1 MTPTGNHKRGS
12 APAVDAAAQLRFYE
26 RMVLIRRFELRVQRL
41 YREGKIPGFIH
52 LYVGEEATAVG
63 VCAHLGPQDV
73 ITSTHR
79 GHGHALA
86 KGLSPQKA
94 LAELAG
100 RSTGCN
106 GGRGGSMHLY
116 DAETGLLGTNGLVG
130 AGLPAAVG
138 AALAEKGRGSGG
150 IAVAFFGDGAVSHGA
165 FHESLNLAA
174 TLSAPVV
181 FVCENNLYATSTPLV
196 TSTRNTRIATRAAAY
211 GIPGESVDGN
221 DVLAV
226 HRVMGKAAARARE
239 GQGPTLIE
247 ARTYRTVGHHEGEP
261 LAGTYRTQ
269 EEIDQWKRKCPIL
282 RLGRRLT
289 RTGAAGK
296 AKLEALEARVE
307 SRIDEA
313 EQFALDSPMP
323 AESTVHDSVWGP
335 VIEVPEGQSP
345 RPETRRQGWLEATR
359 DAIAS
364 EMRRSP
370 NLIYFGEGIGQRGG
384 SFAHTKGMW
393 EEFGGERMI
402 DTPICEL
409 GFTGAAFGAAARGC
423 RAVSDLMF
431 SDFMFEAASQIIQQ
445 AAKLRYMSNGQFSV
459 PLLIRAPMGVI
470 KSAGP
475 HHSGAYYP
483 IWAHCPGLMVAVP
496 SNAAD
501 AKGLFTAALRS
512 QDPVILMEPK
522 VLLSSEDQV
531 PVGEWV
537 VPFGQA
543 AVVRPGSDLTLAT
556 CGALV
561 HRCLEAA
568 GQLESRG
575 VGCEVIDLRT
585 IVPLDVDTL
594 IRSLDKTHHLLVVDE
609 AFSMCGL
616 GGEIAAAV
624 MEHGFDLLDAP
635 VGRLHTEPVAH
646 PFSPPLE
653 AAISLTVDRIRAA
666 AESVLAGVAPAPRRL
681 ERRAAASSVPAPA
694 APARPASAPP
704 VSEGLEDSPRKTL
717 EAPQPPP
724 VEGGV
729 PITMPHQDLT
739 ITKATVMRWLVE
751 KGDEVTSGQAVVEV
765 ETDKALTEIESPAD
779 GVLAQV
785 IAPEG
790 TVVNLGD
797 PLGILKPQA

>member
-1 MTPTGNHKRGS
+1 MTRPGNQKSGS
-12 APAVDAAAQLRFYE
+12 TSTVDNAAQLRLYE

-41 YREGKIPGFIH
+41 YRAGKIPGFIH

-63 VCAHLGPQDV
+63 VCAHLGREDA

-86 KGLSPQKA
+86 KGLSPRKA

-130 AGLPAAVG
+130 AGIPAAVG
-138 AALAEKGRGSGG
+138 AALAEKVRGSSG

-165 FHESLNLAA
+165 FHEALNLAA
-174 TLSAPVV
+174 ALSAPVV
-181 FVCENNLYATSTPLV
+181 FVCENNLYATSTPL
-196 TSTRNTRIATRAAAY
+196 A
-211 GIPGESVDGN
+211 
-221 DVLAV
+221 
-226 HRVMGKAAARARE
+226 
-239 GQGPTLIE
+239 IE

-289 RTGAAGK
+289 RTGAASRTE
-296 AKLEALEARVE
+296 LDALEARIE

-313 EQFALDSPMP
+313 EKFVVDSPLP
-323 AESTVHDSVWGP
+323 AASTVHDSVWGP
-335 VIEVPEGQSP
+335 VIEAPEGQP
-345 RPETRRQGWLEATR
+345 ARPETRRQGWLEATR
-359 DAIAS
+359 DAIAA
-364 EMRRSP
+364 EMRRNP

-393 EEFGGERMI
+393 EEFGGDRMI

-483 IWAHCPGLMVAVP
+483 MWAHCPGLMVAVP

-501 AKGLFTAALRS
+501 AKGLFTAALRTD
-512 QDPVILMEPK
+512 DPVIIMEPK
-522 VLLSSEDQV
+522 VLLASEDAV
-531 PVGEWV
+531 PTGEWV

-543 AVVRPGSDLTLAT
+543 AIVRSGSDLTLAT
-556 CGALV
+556 CGSLV
-561 HRCLEAA
+561 QRCLEAA
-568 GQLESRG
+568 GQLESQGIR
-575 VGCEVIDLRT
+575 CEVIDLRT

-594 IRSLDKTHHLLVVDE
+594 IHSLAKTHHLLVVDE

-616 GGEIAAAV
+616 GGEIAATV

-635 VGRLHTEPVAH
+635 VGRMHTEPVAH

-653 AAISLTVDRIRAA
+653 AAISLTVDRIRRA
-666 AESVLAGVAPAPRRL
+666 AESVLAGVAPPPRRL
-681 ERRAAASSVPAPA
+681 ARKAAASPAPA
-694 APARPASAPP
+694 PPSPAAAP
-704 VSEGLEDSPRKTL
+704 LEEPEDTL
-717 EAPQPPP
+717 QETMEAPEPPP
-724 VEGGV
+724 VEGGI

-751 KGDEVTSGQAVVEV
+751 KGDRVKSGQAVVEV
-765 ETDKALTEIESPAD
+765 ETDKALTEIEAPAD
-779 GVLAQV
+779 GVLAQIV
-785 IAPEG
+785 APEG
-790 TVVNLGD
+790 TVVNLGA
-797 PLGILKPQA
+797 PLGILKPPA